1 MGKMVHKIWKTGM
14 AIKENVL
21 KKHISSFAAS
31 TAFFLFLSLVPM
43 IILICTIIPYTPL
56 TEEILTKSITDFLPD
71 KMEPLLL
78 VILSEIYEKSAGILS
93 VAALLTLWSA
103 GKGMMALM
111 RGLNEINGT
120 EEKRNYFIT
129 RLIASFYTLAL
140 LAVVVVSLL
149 LSVFGNVVMQT
160 IRGRLPQTEGVFAF
174 FMSFRFLIVWV
185 FMVVLFTAIYAYVPD
200 KKLKFRKQIYGAA
213 FSAVM
218 WTVLSWGFS
227 LYVEIGGF
235 SIYGSLSIIVL
246 IMLFLYF
253 CMYMTLIGA
262 QINQY
267 LNRKLDK
274 TVYKPV

>member
-1 MGKMVHKIWKTGM
+1 MVHKIWKTGM

-140 LAVVVVSLL
+140 LAVVVISLL

-160 IRGRLPQTEGVFAF
+160 IRGRLPQTEGVFAI

>member
-1 MGKMVHKIWKTGM
+1 MGKMVHKIWKTGL
-14 AIKENVL
+14 AIKQNVL
-21 KKHISSFAAS
+21 NHHIGSFAAS

-120 EEKRNYFIT
+120 EEKRNYFVT

-149 LSVFGNVVMQT
+149 LSVFGNVVLQT
-160 IRGRLPQTEGVFAF
+160 IRGRLPQTEGIFAF
-174 FMSFRFLIVWV
+174 LMSFRFLIVWV

-200 KKLKFRKQIYGAA
+200 KKLKFRKQIYGAI

-218 WTVLSWGFS
+218 WTILSWGFS

-262 QINQY
+262 QINRY
-267 LNRKLDK
+267 LNRELDK
-274 TVYKPV
+274 TV

>member
-1 MGKMVHKIWKTGM
+1 MVHKILKTGM

-21 KKHISSFAAS
+21 KNNISSFAAS

-56 TEEILTKSITDFLPD
+56 TEEILTKSITDFVPD
-71 KMEPLLL
+71 KMEPLVLA
-78 VILSEIYEKSAGILS
+78 ILSEIYEKSAGILS

-120 EEKRNYFIT
+120 EEKRNYFVT
-129 RLIASFYTLAL
+129 RLIASVYTLAL

-149 LSVFGNVVMQT
+149 LSVFGNVVVQT
-160 IRGRLPQTEGVFAF
+160 IKGRLPGTEGVFTF
-174 FMSFRFLIVWV
+174 LMSFRFLIVWV

-200 KKLKFRKQIYGAA
+200 KKLKFRKQIYGAV

-218 WTVLSWGFS
+218 WTILSWGFS

-235 SIYGSLSIIVL
+235 SIYGSLAIIVL

-262 QINQY
+262 QINRY
-267 LNRKLDK
+267 LNRETVKR
-274 TVYKPV
+274 VYKSV

>member
-1 MGKMVHKIWKTGM
+1 MEKMVHKILKTGM

-21 KKHISSFAAS
+21 KNNISSFAAS

-56 TEEILTKSITDFLPD
+56 TEEILTKSITDFVPD
-71 KMEPLLL
+71 KMEPLVLA
-78 VILSEIYEKSAGILS
+78 ILSEIYEKSAGILS

-120 EEKRNYFIT
+120 EEKRNYFVT
-129 RLIASFYTLAL
+129 RLIASVYTLAL

-149 LSVFGNVVMQT
+149 LSVFGNVVVQT
-160 IRGRLPQTEGVFAF
+160 IKGRLPGTEGVFTF
-174 FMSFRFLIVWV
+174 LMSFRFLIVWV

-200 KKLKFRKQIYGAA
+200 KKLKFRKQIYGAV

-218 WTVLSWGFS
+218 WTILSWGFS

-235 SIYGSLSIIVL
+235 SIYGSLAIIVL

-262 QINQY
+262 QINRY
-267 LNRKLDK
+267 LNRETVKR
-274 TVYKPV
+274 VYKSV